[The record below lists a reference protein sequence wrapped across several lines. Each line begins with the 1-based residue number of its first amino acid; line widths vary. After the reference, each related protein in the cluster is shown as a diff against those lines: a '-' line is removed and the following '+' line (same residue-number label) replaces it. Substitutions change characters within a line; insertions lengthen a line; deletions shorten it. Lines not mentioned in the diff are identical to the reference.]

1 MAGSTVDANADARRS
16 ADLELGPAV
25 GSWMICSVGMMIF
38 NKGAIGVFPLEC
50 TLTGLQM
57 AFTVLAMLVFCFRS
71 IHIGSARDVL
81 RWSLVAPFFTG
92 MLLTSIL
99 ALKNAPMTLV
109 IVFRSLSPVLA
120 LAIERFY
127 PNPLAI
133 TPAMLWA
140 IAVMIAG
147 TGLYA
152 STLERD
158 SFVGIQWVLLNMVF
172 AVGDRLLQRLM
183 LAKDQHPVDISKTGV
198 TLLNNAL
205 GMLPLLVMAGYKGE
219 FSKVHG
225 ACASL
230 DLAGWTM
237 VAMSCVV
244 GVGIGY
250 TGIWAQSL
258 ISATS
263 FLVLVN
269 ANKFVIIFLDA
280 YVMKSNVLST
290 TQVFAAIITVLGGV
304 LYGKARQDIEVQVAL
319 AGEKKPLVPQKV

>member
-152 STLERD
+152 STMERD

-205 GMLPLLVMAGYKGE
+205 GMLPLLVMAGY
-219 FSKVHG
+219 
-225 ACASL
+225 L
-230 DLAGWTM
+230 DLLKVIFHFIDVGFIVSCFCFCSCFFCAPQAIARLQRRVQQSPWCLCISGPQGDAGLGCCCCCYCYCYCCCFCCCC
-237 VAMSCVV
+237 SCCCCCCC
-244 GVGIGY
+244 Y
-250 TGIWAQSL
+250 CC
-258 ISATS
+258 
-263 FLVLVN
+263 
-269 ANKFVIIFLDA
+269 
-280 YVMKSNVLST
+280 
-290 TQVFAAIITVLGGV
+290 
-304 LYGKARQDIEVQVAL
+304 
-319 AGEKKPLVPQKV
+319 